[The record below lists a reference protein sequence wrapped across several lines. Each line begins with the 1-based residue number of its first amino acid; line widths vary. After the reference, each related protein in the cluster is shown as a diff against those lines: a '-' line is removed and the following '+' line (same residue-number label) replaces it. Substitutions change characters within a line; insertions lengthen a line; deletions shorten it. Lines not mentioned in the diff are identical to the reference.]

1 MKLNESLV
9 LVEFIADLFPESGI
23 LPKDPV
29 LRAKV
34 RLFIDAV
41 SNKFSPANAAVVYQG
56 EDPEKLV
63 AALEQIQSLLPKEGF
78 AIGEFSAADIAIVP
92 FLGRLK
98 LLLENDLGGYP
109 GGKGEGARILKLLQQ
124 PKLARFQQY
133 WADLE
138 ARPSFVSTFAKVC
151 SVLVSSIIVIAQPFY
166 LLLGS
171 HTPDFQQEICGD

>member
-9 LVEFIADLFPESGI
+9 LVEFVADLFPESGI

-41 SNKFSPANAAVVYQG
+41 SNKFGPANFAVIHNG
-56 EDPEKLV
+56 GDPEQLV
-63 AALEQIQSLLPKEGF
+63 TAAEYIQGLLPAEGF
-78 AIGEFSAADIAIVP
+78 AIGPFTAADIAIAP

-98 LLLENDLGGYP
+98 ALLENDLGGYEP
-109 GGKGEGARILKLLQQ
+109 GKGEGARILKLLQQ

-138 ARPSFVSTFAKVC
+138 ARPSFVSTFDKVC
-151 SVLVSSIIVIAQPFY
+151 ATNNI
-166 LLLGS
+166 
-171 HTPDFQQEICGD
+171 GDLH